1 MQLIPSPLIIAY
13 LFLAVLWIVQFASFM
28 VLEDKTS
35 PGTHDK
41 LIWGAAFLLAFP
53 LAPFAFI
60 VWKSAY
66 KSYLKAMQR
75 R

>member
-1 MQLIPSPLIIAY
+1 MPDSSQWIVAY
-13 LFLAVLWIVQFASFM
+13 LVLAVFWIVQFASFM
-28 VLEDKTS
+28 VLDDKS
-35 PGTHDK
+35 FPGTYDK
-41 LIWGAAFLLAFP
+41 LIWGAVFVLAFP

-66 KSYLKAMQR
+66 KSYVKAMQR

>member
-1 MQLIPSPLIIAY
+1 MPDPSPWIIAY
-13 LFLAVLWIVQFASFM
+13 LALAVLWVVQFASFM
-28 VLEDKTS
+28 VLEDKTF
-35 PGTHDK
+35 PGTYDK

-53 LAPFAFI
+53 VAPFAFI